1 MIQSNLSRVKELL
14 KEGQQMPRQ
23 WGTYTL
29 WQDNIDSKRD
39 GDGGGDPRMKVDTR
53 FWGWPQQH
61 STSSPS
67 SLWAAFFY
75 IRNVLLLYSLSVDIS
90 PPLSLFIF
98 IYMYYKYKRV
108 DVLESS
114 LFRVGRSILFWPAVG
129 WWLLGEWRLKE
140 PLRLGA
146 CSQRLWQSH
155 YHATLSFSSQADG
168 LGYNSEL

>member
-1 MIQSNLSRVKELL
+1 MGHLHIVT
-14 KEGQQMPRQ
+14 RQ
-23 WGTYTL
+23 HRLEKRWGGIPGWKL
-29 WQDNIDSKRD
+29 IPVFGVGRSS
-39 GDGGGDPRMKVDTR
+39 TR
-53 FWGWPQQH
+53 RRL
-61 STSSPS
+61 SPS